1 MSLFIESA
9 QRAAR
14 RRDVV
19 AGWNRDAGARHAD
32 DGLDLDEA
40 PGYEAASG
48 PARAPRG
55 DGAAVAALTDTAPAA
70 SETYSTAQ
78 EAYRDALAYD
88 KQRSRSRKRWA
99 VARIAMIA
107 VLTPLALVLLFLA
120 AYATTCIVNGATPE
134 ELVELMGQLF
144 ERMAVFAGQVL
155 GRAVS

>member
-19 AGWNRDAGARHAD
+19 AGWDRDAGARHAD

-48 PARAPRG
+48 PAGAPRSG
-55 DGAAVAALTDTAPAA
+55 AVAAALANTAPAA
-70 SETYSTAQ
+70 SEAYSTAQ

-88 KQRSRSRKRWA
+88 AQRSRSRKCWA
-99 VARIAMIA
+99 VVRIAMIA
-107 VLTPLALVLLFLA
+107 VLTPVALVLLFLA

-134 ELVELMGQLF
+134 ELVGLMGQLF